1 MNYVDLAK
9 AYSKAGFSV
18 IPVTTEKVPA
28 IRNWGIW
35 QTRPMTEAECEQHFK
50 NCYGIALLMGGTN
63 KLTAI
68 DFDLKYDLSSD
79 LFKRFKESLPIALL
93 EKMYVQTT
101 KNKGFHFIFSCP
113 KVEPNQKLAS
123 RYTTADEKHQTYI
136 QAYQDPK
143 NKDRALKMASNDK
156 VRVLIETRGGSPTV
170 CGGYVLVSPSP
181 GYSHL
186 YGKIKEITEEEYNM
200 ILETARSFNE
210 AMEEKKD
217 IRLDKYKEW
226 KLSPF
231 TDFNERGD
239 VLQVLFDSGW
249 VECKG
254 GYGNSIRLARP
265 GAVTSASSALFDPV
279 SRLFNCFS
287 TSTLFDVGRSYSPS
301 DVFIELEC
309 EGDVSLAFKKL
320 VSLDYGEEK
329 GE

>member
-1 MNYVDLAK
+1 MANYIDLAK
-9 AYSKAGFSV
+9 AYSKKGYSV

-35 QTRPMTEAECEQHFK
+35 QTRCMTEAECEQHFK
-50 NCYGIALLMGGTN
+50 NCYGIALLMGGVT
-63 KLTAI
+63 KLTGL
-68 DFDLKYDLSSD
+68 DFDLKYDLSGD
-79 LFKRFKESLPIALL
+79 LYERFKRALPRELL
-93 EKMYVQTT
+93 EKMYVQST
-101 KNKGFHFIFSCP
+101 KNSGFHFIFFCT

-123 RYTTADEKHQTYI
+123 RYTTADEKHQTYM

-143 NKDRALKMASNDK
+143 NRDRALRMASNDK
-156 VRVLIETRGGSPTV
+156 VRVLIETRGGSPTI

-181 GYSHL
+181 GYT
-186 YGKIKEITEEEYNM
+186 KIFGQIQEISEDEYNLLM
-200 ILETARSFNE
+200 ETARSFNDVT
-210 AMEEKKD
+210 EEKKD

-249 VECKG
+249 EECNG

-265 GAVTSASSALFDPV
+265 GAVTSASSALFDPQT
-279 SRLFNCFS
+279 RLFNCFS
-287 TSTLFDVGRSYSPS
+287 TSTSFDVGRSYSPS

-320 VSLDYGEEK
+320 IDLDYGEEK
-329 GE
+329 